1 MPRWHHLSLHV
12 QTGLYDESPSLFP
25 YLRYLLTQVVTPRD
39 LGRVP
44 TKLSLAG
51 GSTLKADTWRCYT
64 ETFSIFAYYHVIYEG
79 PNEDERRAIEGELQK
94 PKTERTRTRK
104 AADRRR
110 SEAAQALV
118 DANGAT
124 APAAKEDLDLANA
137 DGVENV
143 EGFVE
148 WFSAEAE
155 EETAEAV
162 KRNAPR
168 RAFQEGWK
176 ARVRDATS
184 DELRLL
190 RIRLFEAWCDFVSC
204 ARLTLRHS
212 MTPAEAFKAGQ
223 LGARYARSLVDIFG
237 QDATAANHHYLLHI
251 PELVALHGPAHSTM
265 TLAHERLNGIIA
277 AIPTNAHPGELETT
291 LLREFCSLGSLDAL
305 QNSLAVEDGAEDPD
319 QDALFSELR
328 RATRDERGP
337 VAALLQPDTEQDPY
351 S

>member
-1 MPRWHHLSLHV
+1 MAVLHRNI
-12 QTGLYDESPSLFP
+12 LD
-25 YLRYLLTQVVTPRD
+25 LRLLPRD
-39 LGRVP
+39 LRGSQRGR
-44 TKLSLAG
+44 A
-51 GSTLKADTWRCYT
+51 
-64 ETFSIFAYYHVIYEG
+64 
-79 PNEDERRAIEGELQK
+79 RAIERELQK